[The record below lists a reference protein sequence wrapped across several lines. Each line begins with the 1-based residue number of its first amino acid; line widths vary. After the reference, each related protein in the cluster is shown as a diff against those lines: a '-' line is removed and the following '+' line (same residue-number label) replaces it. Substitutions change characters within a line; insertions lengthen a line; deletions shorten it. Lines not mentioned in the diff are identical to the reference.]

1 MALVILQ
8 TPPLSP
14 EQKQRIG
21 ERILQGLHA
30 EGLPASQTVV
40 LFQPERSDL
49 YLEGGLLVEAIRSAP
64 ELVPQVSAPEPF
76 RTPELEPAAP
86 ARRRSRGEQQEYLQ
100 RLVGVLQRERA
111 VTSFQAQAA
120 LGLKDDPTAA
130 SLLRALFKTLEDEGL
145 IRKEGQRRGTRYLWA
160 GEEDGGSVMP
170 APRLVKRDDDEDGAG
185 EA

>member
-8 TPPLSP
+8 TPPLTP

-21 ERILQGLHA
+21 ERVLQGLHA
-30 EGLPASQTVV
+30 EGLPASQTVI

-49 YLEGGLLVEAIRSAP
+49 YLEGGLLVEASRPASIP
-64 ELVPQVSAPEPF
+64 VPQPVAPEPF

-86 ARRRSRGEQQEYLQ
+86 ARRRSRGEQQEYLH
-100 RLVGVLQRERA
+100 RLVGVLQRERS

-130 SLLRALFKTLEDEGL
+130 SLLRNLFKSLEDEGL

-160 GEEDGGSVMP
+160 GEEDGDVALP
-170 APRLVKRDDDEDGAG
+170 APRLVKRDDDEGGAG

>member
-8 TPPLSP
+8 APPLTP

-21 ERILQGLHA
+21 ERILQALHA
-30 EGLPASQTVV
+30 EGLPASQTVI

-49 YLEGGLLVEAIRSAP
+49 YLEGGLLVEAVRPAAAPLPQIAAP
-64 ELVPQVSAPEPF
+64 EAF

-86 ARRRSRGEQQEYLQ
+86 ARRRSRSEQQDYLQ
-100 RLVGVLQRERA
+100 RLVGVLQRERS

-130 SLLRALFKTLEDEGL
+130 SLLRSLFKTLEDEGL
-145 IRKEGQRRGTRYLWA
+145 IRKEGQRRGTRYLWS
-160 GEEDGGSVMP
+160 GEEDGDPVVP
-170 APRLVKRDDDEDGAG
+170 VPRLVKRDDGEDEAG